1 MLTNP
6 VPRQPNYIEV
16 HVNMDPEGFPHLWE
30 HIFSSLSTRDLL
42 LSAALVCKSWCDI
55 IDRERFC
62 PEKKAY
68 YAALF
73 KKLGHIEDFRDDI
86 EALKEAKIERPLY
99 YSVPSLQQD
108 ANGQVVAVEPGH
120 FPHDILLH
128 HFPVFCFQQLKK
140 WHSTLKDP
148 KPNFGGISRHSKY
161 R

>member
-1 MLTNP
+1 MESQ
-6 VPRQPNYIEV
+6 R
-16 HVNMDPEGFPHLWE
+16 FPHVWE
-30 HIFSSLSTRDLL
+30 NIFSSLSIRDLL
-42 LSAALVCKSWCDI
+42 LSAALVCKSWHDI
-55 IDRERFC
+55 IAKEYFC

-99 YSVPSLQQD
+99 YSVPSLRQD

-140 WHSTLKDP
+140 WHSMLMGA